1 MLTKVCKLQPT
12 QKQVKQIDAELSG
25 FTAACNY
32 INNMVN
38 SKQTKKYQQSLNYN
52 ISRVTID
59 RVLSGN
65 MVVASLEFY
74 QLRQVLEYKK
84 IQASLRLIKVNYACT
99 SATCHKSN
107 HIHPKKGKSYRNA
120 KNFAR
125 GHCGWQGDVESS
137 ESLNISAQRASV
149 NRLGC
154 SGLSCSKSKHLR
166 ATRSPRHTSAAH
178 FGYAIAQVSAQVAVL
193 SLALG
198 SLQANPYT

>member
-1 MLTKVCKLQPT
+1 MTQMLTKVCKLQPT

-25 FTAACNY
+25 FVAGNY

-59 RVLSGN
+59 RALSGN
-65 MVVASLEFY
+65 MVVASWEFY

-84 IQASLRLIKVNYACT
+84 IQASLRLIKVNHACT
-99 SATCHKSN
+99 SPTCHKSN

-120 KNFAR
+120 KNFACR
-125 GHCGWQGDVESS
+125 HCGWQGDVESS
-137 ESLNISAQRASV
+137 GTLNISAQRASV

-166 ATRSPRHTSAAH
+166 ATKSPRHTSAEYSYLCDRTSSCTQR
-178 FGYAIAQVSAQVAVL
+178 G
-193 SLALG
+193 ALG
-198 SLQANPYT
+198 SLQATPYT